1 MRSSRPIS
9 LFYEPPK
16 ESRRPSA
23 FLVSFLVHCT
33 VVIVVIYGFLF
44 APRINM
50 NAAADRYVLRDV
62 ELNRPDPERKPPLAN
77 SGLYPGARPAEQTN
91 TPHGSLAAPPS
102 SLRQLERKLLA
113 DRTLIQPD
121 TKINK
126 LLLKT
131 TPVPSLLLWAQK
143 PKVQLITPPVQQRPV
158 TAQVRPSIELPNQE
172 VNLADIAISSTAY
185 VKTTVMPVPSNTS
198 PIAVHGLEQTQ
209 TVPET
214 SSISSDQA
222 SSIAVMSLSEFRLS
236 QGRVVLPPANQTAP
250 GTPSGALAPGT
261 SGNSSQAG
269 KGDPSSRGLDA
280 DARSGQGTPGNPSG
294 PAPGHSGV
302 GSGKAGANSAQGGGA
317 PGGEGGGAPSFTRV
331 NLPHDGKFNVVVVGS
346 ALVEQFPKTGEF
358 WGDRLVYSVY
368 LHVGLAKNW
377 ILQYSLPSS
386 ADPAD
391 AGGVTHLEA
400 PWPYYIVRPDVNPG
414 DVGADALMI
423 HGFVNKAG
431 RFESLGLSF
440 PPRFPKGQLILD
452 ELAQWQFRPATL
464 NGQNARAE
472 VLLIIPDED

>member
-9 LFYEPPK
+9 LFTEAPK
-16 ESRRPSA
+16 ESRKPSA
-23 FLVSFLVHCT
+23 FLVSILVHCT
-33 VVIVVIYGFLF
+33 VVGVVIYGFLF

-62 ELNRPDPERKPPLAN
+62 DLNRPDLERKRRLAD
-77 SGLYPGARPAEQTN
+77 SGLYPGARPTEQTN

-102 SLRQLERKLLA
+102 SLRQLERKLVA
-113 DRTLIQPD
+113 DKTLIQPD

-131 TPVPSLLLWAQK
+131 TPLPSLLLWASQK
-143 PKVQLITPPVQQRPV
+143 PKVQLITPPVKLKPV
-158 TAQVRPSIELPNQE
+158 SAEVRPNIELPNQE
-172 VNLADIAISSTAY
+172 VNLADIAISSTQY
-185 VKTTVMPVPSNTS
+185 TKPTVMPVPSNTS
-198 PIAVHGLEQTQ
+198 PIAVHGLEKTE
-209 TVPET
+209 TIPET
-214 SSISSDQA
+214 SSVSSDQA
-222 SSIAVMSLSEFRLS
+222 SSIAVMSLSEFRLN

-250 GTPSGALAPGT
+250 GNPNGALAPGL

-269 KGDPSSRGLDA
+269 KGDPSSRGVDA
-280 DARSGQGTPGNPSG
+280 EARNGQGLHGNPSG
-294 PAPGHSGV
+294 PAGGKNGA
-302 GSGKAGANSAQGGGA
+302 GSGSAKSNSAQGAGSSGDM
-317 PGGEGGGAPSFTRV
+317 GGAPSFTRINV
-331 NLPHDGKFNVVVVGS
+331 PHDGKFGVVIVGT
-346 ALVEQFPKTGEF
+346 ALLQEYPQTGEF

-368 LHVGLAKNW
+368 LHVGLSKNW
-377 ILQYSLPSS
+377 ILQYSLPAS
-386 ADPAD
+386 ADTAE

-400 PWPYYIVRPDVNPG
+400 PWPYYIVRPDVNPA

-423 HGFVNKAG
+423 HGFVDKAG
-431 RFESLGLSF
+431 HFESLALGF
-440 PPRFPKGQLILD
+440 PPRFPKGQRILD

>member
-113 DRTLIQPD
+113 D
-121 TKINK
+121 
-126 LLLKT
+126 
-131 TPVPSLLLWAQK
+131 
-143 PKVQLITPPVQQRPV
+143 
-158 TAQVRPSIELPNQE
+158 
-172 VNLADIAISSTAY
+172 IAISSTAY

-250 GTPSGALAPGT
+250 GTPSGALASGT